1 MSEPLDS
8 GASGGVTSVEREA
21 RFGVGLRREHFDEI
35 LVKNEGVDF
44 LEILPENYMDFGGRP
59 RDVLKQVSQR
69 FPVVTHGVSLSI
81 GSLDPL
87 NEAYLDKLA
96 ALILDL
102 DSPWFSDHL
111 SYSSNFGVEYH
122 DLLPLPFTEEAL
134 RHVVSRVRQVQDRIR
149 RPFLLENPSYY
160 AMMPGAEMSEAE
172 FLREVA
178 TRADCGILLDVN
190 NVYVNAENHGY
201 DAQAFVEA
209 MPGSRVL
216 QYHIAGHD
224 DASRSFLV
232 DTHGSAIVDEVFELF
247 AYTLKTLGPAWTLL
261 EWDNDIPPVDVLL
274 HENAQ
279 VRAVAAEALG
289 RPGLAVS
296 P

>member
-1 MSEPLDS
+1 MNEQGQGPE
-8 GASGGVTSVEREA
+8 GRGVWSAEREA
-21 RFGVGLRREHFDEI
+21 RFGVGLRREHFDDI
-35 LVKNEGVDF
+35 LDRNAGVDF

-59 RDVLKQVSQR
+59 RDVLRKVAQR

-87 NEAYLDKLA
+87 NETYLDKLA
-96 ALILDL
+96 SLIQELN
-102 DSPWFSDHL
+102 SPWFSDHL

-134 RHVVSRVRQVQDRIR
+134 GHVVTRVRKVQDRIK

-172 FLREVA
+172 FLGEIA
-178 TRADCGILLDVN
+178 QRADCGILLDVN
-190 NVYVNAENHGY
+190 NVYVNAQNHDY
-201 DAQAFVEA
+201 DARDFIKA
-209 MPGSRVL
+209 MPASRVL

-224 DASRSFLV
+224 DSRSFLV
-232 DTHGSAIVDEVFELF
+232 DTHGAAIIEEVFELF

-261 EWDNDIPPVDVLL
+261 EWDNNIPPVDDLL
-274 HENAQ
+274 RENAQ
-279 VRAVAAEALG
+279 VRAVAARALDRPELEAG
-289 RPGLAVS
+289 P
-296 P
+296 